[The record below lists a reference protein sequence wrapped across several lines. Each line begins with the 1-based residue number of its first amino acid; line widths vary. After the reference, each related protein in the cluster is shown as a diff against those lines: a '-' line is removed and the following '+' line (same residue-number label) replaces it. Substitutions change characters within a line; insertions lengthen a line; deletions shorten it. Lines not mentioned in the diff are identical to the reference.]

1 VHDFIYQALADAL
14 AQSSVIDKPHVN
26 QSAFHHADPA
36 ETVEPFETMTSA
48 PETASSPEPISTPE
62 QSGSPVPERVYQ
74 AIDNTP
80 AYPGR
85 SDYETKPRDR
95 ASSDASVREARV
107 ADSFKRTDWIESKPA
122 PKPNSNKEQ
131 RHAEPAPSK
140 QEVRA
145 YHELLQTPDF
155 EPQAEATPATVS
167 SRDEPA
173 LPPVTALSKALAV
186 VDEQFVLMS
195 SDSGVA
201 LVALPRAEYYRTKG
215 QLTPSEGALKAQPLL
230 VPLSIKLE
238 ADLVQLAQDYQQDF
252 AQLGIQLKARNDKA
266 LMVMGVPSPLRQ
278 QNLQNLIPDLLSY
291 AQTRVTEEV
300 ATALLLSEL
309 IDWLALQVTTVKSHY
324 TLSEAIQIIA
334 ELEQLRHGQLPLE
347 DTKFVSAVDFS
358 ATIAKLKP

>member
-1 VHDFIYQALADAL
+1 
-14 AQSSVIDKPHVN
+14 
-26 QSAFHHADPA
+26 
-36 ETVEPFETMTSA
+36 MTSA
-48 PETASSPEPISTPE
+48 PEAASSPEPVSKPE
-62 QSGSPVPERVYQ
+62 QTGSPVPERVYQ

-85 SDYETKPRDR
+85 SDYEAKSRDR
-95 ASSDASVREARV
+95 ESSNASIREARA

-122 PKPNSNKEQ
+122 PKPTSSKEQ

-155 EPQAEATPATVS
+155 EPQTEPPKAPVSTPAEV
-167 SRDEPA
+167 A

-201 LVALPRAEYYRTKG
+201 LVALARAEFYRTKG
-215 QLTPSEGALKAQPLL
+215 QLTPSDGALKAQPLL
-230 VPLSIKLE
+230 VPLSVKLE
-238 ADLVQLAQDYQQDF
+238 PELVELARDYQQDF

-291 AQTRVTEEV
+291 AQTRVRGEV
-300 ATALLLSEL
+300 ATVQLLSEL

-358 ATIAKLKP
+358 ATIAKLRP